1 MRNKWSDED
10 LILAVKNSKS
20 IASVIRALGLV
31 PAGGNYQTV
40 NRKIKSLGLDIEH
53 MTGRGWNV
61 GLLFR
66 PSPPRS
72 LKEILK
78 SNSPFSS
85 SHLRDRLI
93 KEGIKEYRCESCGL
107 TEWLDEPIP
116 LELEHKDGDHDN
128 NRIENLSVLCPN
140 CHAKTPTY
148 RRRKTKGV

>member
-1 MRNKWSDED
+1 MKCTWTNDD
-10 LILAVKNSKS
+10 LILAVENNLS
-20 IASVIRALGLV
+20 IAGVCRDLGLV
-31 PAGGNYQTV
+31 PRGGNYHTI
-40 NRKIKSLGLDIEH
+40 NRRIGVLGLDIEH
-53 MTGRGWNV
+53 MTGQGWNV
-61 GLLFR
+61 GLGFQ

-93 KEGIKEYRCESCGL
+93 KEGVKEYRCESCGL